1 VAVEV
6 RLVGS
11 DEREAWE
18 PLWRD
23 YLAFYETVLPPATYD
38 LTWRRLHDPA
48 EPTFVLGGY
57 VDGTLKGIVHYLF
70 HRSNWTTADVCY
82 LQDLFVA
89 SDARGAGLGRALI
102 EAVAERAR
110 EAGAPRLY
118 WMTHEDNRT
127 ARALYDAVAERSG
140 FIQYRKP
147 L

>member
-1 VAVEV
+1 MAIEV
-6 RLVGS
+6 RPVGP
-11 DEREAWE
+11 DERADWE

-23 YLAFYETVLPPATYD
+23 YLAFYETVLSPATYD

-48 EPTFVLGGY
+48 EPTFLLGGY

-70 HRSNWTTADVCY
+70 HRSNWTIADVCY

-89 SDARGAGLGRALI
+89 ADARGAGLGRALI
-102 EAVAERAR
+102 EAVAGKAR

-118 WMTHEDNRT
+118 WMTHEANGT
-127 ARALYDAVAERSG
+127 ARALYDAVAEWSG